1 MSNPFA
7 QEDNREDVLN
17 YYLVVLLVGLF
28 VVKIQNEKSMERD
41 TYEIDELIMNI
52 HQFNNEKKR

>member
-28 VVKIQNEKSMERD
+28 VVKIQNEMRMERD
-41 TYEIDELIMNI
+41 TYKMY
-52 HQFNNEKKR
+52 

>member
-28 VVKIQNEKSMERD
+28 VVKIQNEKIMKRD
-41 TYEIDELIMNI
+41 TYKMY
-52 HQFNNEKKR
+52 

>member
-17 YYLVVLLVGLF
+17 YYLVVLLVRLF
-28 VVKIQNEKSMERD
+28 VVKLQNDKSMERD
-41 TYEIDELIMNI
+41 TYTIDEYIMDIYQINK
-52 HQFNNEKKR
+52 EKRR

>member
-7 QEDNREDVLN
+7 QEDDREDVLI
-17 YYLVVLLVGLF
+17 YYLVVILIGLF
-28 VVKIQNEKSMERD
+28 VVKFQNENSMERD